1 MRTIR
6 TASIALV
13 ALALLLGSVVAATGS
28 SLETQLPISQV
39 TGTLTVEP
47 QMPGGSWEVQD
58 RIFQYRDFPISATG
72 LTFSDP
78 RLDGELQSN
87 WNWDIHGSGSQPVP
101 SWGTMRITTDENAW
115 EGTFTGIKHGDGAPV
130 AIRAFLIGEGLYDGL
145 CATLDLSA
153 NGTATG
159 DTWMVDGV
167 IHPDPM

>member
-1 MRTIR
+1 MRAMRI
-6 TASIALV
+6 ASVSLV
-13 ALALLLGSVVAATGS
+13 VLALILGSAVAVTS
-28 SLETQLPISQV
+28 SSIETQLPISKV

-58 RIFQYRDFPISATG
+58 RIFQYRDFPISASG

-87 WNWDIHGSGSQPVP
+87 WNWDIQASGSQPVP
-101 SWGTMRITTDENAW
+101 SWGTMRIATDESVW
-115 EGTFTGIKHGDGAPV
+115 EGKFTGIKRGDGAPV
-130 AIRAFLIGEGLYDGL
+130 TIRAFLMGEGLYDGL
-145 CATLDLSA
+145 CATLDITA
-153 NGTATG
+153 TGTATG